1 MQNIPKRD
9 FTNMTKQ
16 EEQLLEDEVLLDTEE
31 VIDDSAELEEE
42 DFDAEIDE
50 TENLEEMDLDTKNN
64 GTEAAATLRAGS
76 SKTEMMSTLQNAMSG
91 MSKGDMV
98 KFFELAMGAAK
109 EFPEKIPDGAAAKN
123 KHSVDAVAKPVSED
137 LEAIFGSDSDELSE
151 DLKEKMSTLF
161 EAAINSELQ
170 IQVARIEE
178 SYEEKLKEEI
188 STITTDITEQIDSY
202 LDYIGGEWLKEN
214 QVAVE
219 ASLKTELAE
228 SFIND
233 LGALCR
239 NYNLDLPEGQDDL
252 IETLTVKVDELEE
265 ALNTTEAKNIELNGS
280 VTALQKEIMIEQM
293 AEEISPVSYKKFKTL
308 AENIEYDGDEETY
321 IKKLN
326 YIKEGFFS
334 EKKATPSSKLIN
346 EQIAEDAD
354 DGEEKPLFEHAD
366 VKNIYDAISRTAK
379 R

>member
-9 FTNMTKQ
+9 FTTMTKQ

-31 VIDDSAELEEE
+31 VIDDGVELEE
-42 DFDAEIDE
+42 DVDAEFED
-50 TENLEEMDLDTKNN
+50 ENLEEMELDTKNN
-64 GTEAAATLRAGS
+64 GTDAAATLRPSS
-76 SKTEMMSTLQNAMSG
+76 SKSEMMSTLQNAMSG

-137 LEAIFGSDSDELSE
+137 LEAIFGSDSEEINEELR
-151 DLKEKMSTLF
+151 EKMSTLF

-170 IQVARIEE
+170 IQVARLEE

-188 STITTDITEQIDSY
+188 STIATDLTEQIDSY
-202 LDYIGGEWLKEN
+202 LDYVGGEWLKEN

-252 IETLTVKVDELEE
+252 IETLTGKVDELEE

-280 VTALQKEIMIEQM
+280 VTALQREIMIEQM

-308 AENIEYDGDEETY
+308 AENIEYDGDEEKY

-366 VKNIYDAISRTAK
+366 VKNVYDAISRTAK